1 MKAAKEM
8 FEELGYELEPE
19 ETYAGDKILPYRCYK
34 KNNGITF
41 YLKEKQFVKTKRVSD
56 CIAIKESELKA
67 IIQQCKEL
75 GWLEEKDEHFEERQ
89 ETNLEHYYNDLLKL
103 NGSFSLINGKIGI
116 CQGICCPRCAFNKDY
131 CQVGRMEWLKQP
143 YKKPTYKLSQ
153 FEYDL
158 INTFDRCKECC
169 LLNEIECLKK
179 LREKGYFNGID
190 PFTKVHEILDNCEV
204 VG

>member
-1 MKAAKEM
+1 MTASEM
-8 FEELGYELEPE
+8 FEELGYEKKE
-19 ETYAGDKILPYRCYK
+19 ESEGVLLYISDFENSIL
-34 KNNGITF
+34 F
-41 YLKEKQFVKTKRVSD
+41 EKKRVTITNLY
-56 CIAIKESELKA
+56 CYGRITININHLLENAIHK
-67 IIQQCKEL
+67 QCKEL

-89 ETNLEHYYNDLLKL
+89 ETNLEHYYNDILKL

-116 CQGICCPRCAFNKDY
+116 CQGICCSRCAFNKDY

-143 YKKPTYKLSQ
+143 YKKPTYKLNK

-190 PFTKVHEILDNCEV
+190 PFTKVHDIIDNCEV
-204 VG
+204 IK

>member
-1 MKAAKEM
+1 MATKQDCEEAINEICKKC
-8 FEELGYELEPE
+8 FEKHELEYGHQPVNCAWRAFDNE
-19 ETYAGDKILPYRCYK
+19 DCPTVMVLK
-34 KNNGITF
+34 K
-41 YLKEKQFVKTKRVSD
+41 L
-56 CIAIKESELKA
+56 
-67 IIQQCKEL
+67 IQ
-75 GWLEEKDEHFEERQ
+75 EHFEEKQ
-89 ETNLEHYYNDLLKL
+89 ETNLEHYYNDILKL

-116 CQGICCPRCAFNKDY
+116 CQGICCSRCAFKKDY

-143 YKKPTYKLSQ
+143 YKKPTYKLNK

-179 LREKGYFNGID
+179 LREKGYFKGID

-204 VG
+204 IQ

>member
-1 MKAAKEM
+1 MVTKQKCEEAINEICKKC
-8 FEELGYELEPE
+8 FEKHELEYGHQPDTCAVWAFDNE
-19 ETYAGDKILPYRCYK
+19 DCPTVKV
-34 KNNGITF
+34 
-41 YLKEKQFVKTKRVSD
+41 LKD
-56 CIAIKESELKA
+56 LIK
-67 IIQQCKEL
+67 
-75 GWLEEKDEHFEERQ
+75 EHFEERQ
-89 ETNLEHYYNDLLKL
+89 ETNLEHYYNDILKL

-116 CQGICCPRCAFNKDY
+116 CQGICCSRCAFNKDY

-143 YKKPTYKLSQ
+143 YKKPTYKLNK

-204 VG
+204 IQ

>member
-1 MKAAKEM
+1 MNNKE
-8 FEELGYELEPE
+8 L
-19 ETYAGDKILPYRCYK
+19 K
-34 KNNGITF
+34 KN
-41 YLKEKQFVKTKRVSD
+41 LEKERKKQ
-56 CIAIKESELKA
+56 IENAIHK
-67 IIQQCKEL
+67 QCKEL

-89 ETNLEHYYNDLLKL
+89 ETNLEHYYNDILKL

-116 CQGICCPRCAFNKDY
+116 CQGICCSRCAFNKDY
-131 CQVGRMEWLKQP
+131 CQVGRVKWLKQP
-143 YKKPTYKLSQ
+143 YKKPTYKLNK

-179 LREKGYFNGID
+179 LKEKGYFKGID

-204 VG
+204 IE

>member
-1 MKAAKEM
+1 MATKQECEKAIDDVCKKC
-8 FEELGYELEPE
+8 FEKHELEYGQQPVNCAFRE
-19 ETYAGDKILPYRCYK
+19 FDNEDCPTVKA
-34 KNNGITF
+34 
-41 YLKEKQFVKTKRVSD
+41 LKD
-56 CIAIKESELKA
+56 LIH
-67 IIQQCKEL
+67 
-75 GWLEEKDEHFEERQ
+75 EHFEERQ

-116 CQGICCPRCAFNKDY
+116 CQGICCSRCAFNKDY

-143 YKKPTYKLSQ
+143 YKKQTYKLSQ

-204 VG
+204 IK